1 VYGVVIAAVNSPG
14 GFARISFA
22 VLISAVYAREINYKL
37 LTVSSVYMASITVYA
52 LSQFVH

>member
-1 VYGVVIAAVNSPG
+1 MYGVVIAAVNSPG